1 MNWWLFL
8 FILLVFVGSIISFFI
23 GWFAGRKYQKI
34 YDKQITFKKLKENKD
49 E

>member
-1 MNWWLFL
+1 MSWLWL

-23 GWFAGRKYQKI
+23 GWAGGRKYQEH
-34 YDKQITFKKLKENKD
+34 YDNQITFKKFKENKD